1 MDTTCSKVR
10 KSALRIVINHGC
22 QKHFWRT
29 ISAGRVL
36 GVKGRR
42 VLILYLS
49 LFWCYS
55 KPPTH
60 LIHIWAQTPPL
71 VTLSTSWHIFY
82 LIKSTTHN
90 YKMNQHKPFIPHL
103 SPSLTGP
110 SFSDFPSGLPVPAR
124 RLPITRPGISQKCPE
139 FVFSAN
145 VSPKVSN
152 FPRESFLISLLMLSM
167 GS

>member
-124 RLPITRPGISQKCPE
+124 RLQSPDQESLKNVQNLFSQQMFLQKFPIFR
-139 FVFSAN
+139 AN
-145 VSPKVSN
+145 LSL
-152 FPRESFLISLLMLSM
+152 FPC
-167 GS
+167 